1 MYPLKFHAHPEGL
14 KESIMKHG
22 KKWVSLIGVHHKQF
36 DELAALKAG
45 EKLIKYNVCILP
57 FFRFGGYSDPL
68 F

>member
-1 MYPLKFHAHPEGL
+1 
-14 KESIMKHG
+14 MKHG